1 MTPLKIA
8 VSDFDGTL
16 AQEENLV
23 TKDDI
28 AAIKDWQAAGH
39 KFGLATGR
47 GITMVTPILEK
58 FGFKIDFLLATNGA
72 VIFDENWHVLKSYSF
87 PNKLTRKLLS
97 EPVYQRL
104 DHPMVVFT
112 EKTAYSVVDYPEIP
126 PELVT
131 PAALGELMERGDIV
145 QVSLRWSSVEEN
157 TQNTAAICEKF
168 PALIGNVNRVFM
180 DLTLKE
186 VNKANGIAQLLRLK
200 GWDDA
205 QVYTIG
211 DDKNDLAMIKKYNG
225 STVKSAKPFMHE
237 ATSQIY
243 ATVGEMLRAN
253 I

>member
-1 MTPLKIA
+1 
-8 VSDFDGTL
+8 
-16 AQEENLV
+16 
-23 TKDDI
+23 
-28 AAIKDWQAAGH
+28 
-39 KFGLATGR
+39 
-47 GITMVTPILEK
+47 
-58 FGFKIDFLLATNGA
+58 
-72 VIFDENWHVLKSYSF
+72 
-87 PNKLTRKLLS
+87 
-97 EPVYQRL
+97 
-104 DHPMVVFT
+104 
-112 EKTAYSVVDYPEIP
+112 
-126 PELVT
+126 
-131 PAALGELMERGDIV
+131 MERGDIV